1 LEFSYFAWSAA
12 VIEGLRGTNK
22 VLEDQLDAVMAS
34 TFERDGLRYPV
45 LPEENREA
53 LLEMYLKSME
63 KVHD

>member
-1 LEFSYFAWSAA
+1 M
-12 VIEGLRGTNK
+12 IEGLRGTNK